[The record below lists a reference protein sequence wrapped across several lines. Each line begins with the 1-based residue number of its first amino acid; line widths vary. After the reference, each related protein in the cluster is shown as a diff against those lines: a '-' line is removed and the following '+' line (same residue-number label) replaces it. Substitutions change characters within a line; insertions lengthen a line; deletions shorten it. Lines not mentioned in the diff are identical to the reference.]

1 MARGLGV
8 VLLSVAA
15 AVIARK
21 FLLGALGTR
30 LTYMTFYTAV
40 VVASLYGGWIAGL
53 LCAVASSL
61 MAVFGWPLYSDQPFV
76 KDYGDWLGVIAF
88 LINSAMIAAVAESA
102 RRARAR
108 ADRAREQ
115 AEAANRAK
123 SVFLANMSHE
133 LRTPLNAIIGFS
145 DLLRN
150 DASVSSDHRR
160 TLGIISRSGDQLLA
174 VLNDVLDMARI
185 EAGKSAV
192 VLTPF
197 DLRVAMREI
206 AELMRQRAEAKGLT
220 LALEAGKGGL
230 PAAIVADEGKLRQVV
245 LNLVANA
252 IKFTTTG
259 GVTLRG
265 ACRLSDDPLRQV
277 LVIEV
282 VDTGPGIAVEDQQ
295 RIFEPFVQLD
305 QKGENRGT
313 GLGLAITRQFVELMG
328 GTLRLESEPGKGST
342 FRVEISVGTAAASAL
357 IVEDQPENSHLLTTL
372 LEQAGF
378 QVRVAVDG
386 TEGVEAFQSWKP
398 HFIWMDWRMPVMDG
412 LEATRRIRALDGGR
426 DVKIA
431 ALSASVFKEERDQ
444 VMASGA
450 DDFVPKPIQ
459 FDAIFGCMT
468 RLLGVRFLPVETV
481 TLSPAPL
488 VELDPKALAA
498 LAPSLRA
505 ELEDALVSLDAAR
518 ISGWIRRAAE
528 TDPALGSALEQ
539 LASRFQYTAILRAL
553 RRCGGDGADG
563 AGVP

>member
-1 MARGLGV
+1 V
-8 VLLSVAA
+8 
-15 AVIARK
+15 
-21 FLLGALGTR
+21 
-30 LTYMTFYTAV
+30 
-40 VVASLYGGWIAGL
+40 
-53 LCAVASSL
+53 
-61 MAVFGWPLYSDQPFV
+61 
-76 KDYGDWLGVIAF
+76 
-88 LINSAMIAAVAESA
+88 
-102 RRARAR
+102 
-108 ADRAREQ
+108 
-115 AEAANRAK
+115 
-123 SVFLANMSHE
+123 
-133 LRTPLNAIIGFS
+133 
-145 DLLRN
+145 
-150 DASVSSDHRR
+150 
-160 TLGIISRSGDQLLA
+160 
-174 VLNDVLDMARI
+174 
-185 EAGKSAV
+185 
-192 VLTPF
+192 
-197 DLRVAMREI
+197 
-206 AELMRQRAEAKGLT
+206 
-220 LALEAGKGGL
+220 
-230 PAAIVADEGKLRQVV
+230 
-245 LNLVANA
+245 
-252 IKFTTTG
+252 
-259 GVTLRG
+259 
-265 ACRLSDDPLRQV
+265 
-277 LVIEV
+277 
-282 VDTGPGIAVEDQQ
+282 
-295 RIFEPFVQLD
+295 
-305 QKGENRGT
+305 
-313 GLGLAITRQFVELMG
+313 
-328 GTLRLESEPGKGST
+328 
-342 FRVEISVGTAAASAL
+342 L

-444 VMASGA
+444 VLASGA

-481 TLSPAPL
+481 ALSPAPL

>member
-197 DLRVAMREI
+197 DLRAAMREI
-206 AELMRQRAEAKGLT
+206 AELMRQRAEA
-220 LALEAGKGGL
+220 KGGL

-305 QKGENRGT
+305 QKGGNRGT

-357 IVEDQPENSHLLTTL
+357 PPWS
-372 LEQAGF
+372 
-378 QVRVAVDG
+378 
-386 TEGVEAFQSWKP
+386 
-398 HFIWMDWRMPVMDG
+398 
-412 LEATRRIRALDGGR
+412 RA
-426 DVKIA
+426 
-431 ALSASVFKEERDQ
+431 SPST
-444 VMASGA
+444 
-450 DDFVPKPIQ
+450 
-459 FDAIFGCMT
+459 GC
-468 RLLGVRFLPVETV
+468 
-481 TLSPAPL
+481 
-488 VELDPKALAA
+488 
-498 LAPSLRA
+498 
-505 ELEDALVSLDAAR
+505 
-518 ISGWIRRAAE
+518 
-528 TDPALGSALEQ
+528 
-539 LASRFQYTAILRAL
+539 
-553 RRCGGDGADG
+553 
-563 AGVP
+563 